1 MYLTKMVYVSLGYSS
16 LYSTARIYIAL
27 QPVGTYFKL

>member
-1 MYLTKMVYVSLGYSS
+1 MHLTEMVYVALGYSS
-16 LYSTARIYIAL
+16 LYSTARMYIAL